1 MKGTWIEPDHKDEI
15 LDYIS
20 NITYKS
26 DIKINQM
33 INWIGIPKSKYYYWK
48 NNDTVPDKSKATIP
62 KRHWILNWEREA
74 IIEYALNHI
83 GEGYRRLTYMMMD
96 ENVVAVS
103 PSTVYRVL
111 KRVGLLNKWNEVKP
125 SMKGKGFIQPINFN
139 EHWHIDIKYINHKG
153 IFLFLI
159 TIIDGC
165 TRYVVHHD
173 LRLSM
178 TERDVEIVLQCA
190 KDKYPIAKPR
200 IISDNGSQ
208 FISKD
213 FTVYLKLLGLKHV
226 RTSIMYPQSNGKIER
241 FHRTITT
248 ECLRKKSMLDLKDA
262 RYQIAKYVE
271 FYNTKRLHSALN
283 YLTPVDYVE
292 GRKDDRLKERE
303 VKLKRAKEQRYEAA
317 DVC

>member
-1 MKGTWIEPDHKDEI
+1 ME
-15 LDYIS
+15 YIS
-20 NITYKS
+20 NITHKT

-33 INWIGIPKSKYYYWK
+33 ISWIGIPKSRYYYWK
-48 NNDTVPDKSKATIP
+48 DNDTVPDKSKAVIP
-62 KRHWILNWEREA
+62 KRHWILSWEREA
-74 IIEYALNHI
+74 IIEYALKHI

-96 ENVVAVS
+96 ENIVAVS

-111 KRVGLLNKWNEVKP
+111 KRAGLLNKWNEVKP
-125 SMKGKGFIQPINFN
+125 SLKGTGFFQPTYFN
-139 EHWHIDIKYINHKG
+139 EHWHVDIKYINHKG

-159 TIIDGC
+159 TVIDGF
-165 TRYVVHHD
+165 TRYIVHHD

-178 TERDVEIVLQCA
+178 TERDVEIVVQSGI
-190 KDKYPIAKPR
+190 DKYSNAKPR

-213 FTVYLKLLGLKHV
+213 FAGYLKLLGLKHV

-248 ECLRKKSMLDLKDA
+248 ESIRKKSMLDLNDA
-262 RYQIAKYVE
+262 RNQVANYIE

-283 YLTPVDYVE
+283 YLTPEDYVN
-292 GRKDDRLKERE
+292 GRKDEKLKERE
-303 VKLKRAKEQRYEAA
+303 SKLIEAKKVRYEAA
-317 DVC
+317 NVS